1 MSLNLLDLAKGYI
14 TDAAIQKLS
23 GSVGETPGATKSAL
37 DGILPAMLGGVVS
50 KATSTE
56 GGGIGSVMDLI
67 KGANSDGDLLG
78 KVTGILKGS
87 GGDNNSLA
95 SLGTMGSWLTDSIFG
110 DKAKGVVDSI
120 SANSGIKKESSMSLM
135 SMAGPLLMGVLGK
148 QMSGG
153 MGASG
158 LMSLLSGQSEHIKA
172 AMPSGLG
179 ALAGTLGLSSLG
191 GKVGDLTSG
200 VTNVAGKAAGAIGS
214 VGGKLGDAA
223 GGVGGAINNATGGGM
238 PKWLLPIVGLLV
250 AGGLIW
256 YFMKGCSPAEKMTDA
271 ATAVMD
277 SSASMAAGAAGAV
290 VNAADSAGSAAAG
303 VATAATGAVA
313 DAANALGA
321 FFKKKLPDGIEL
333 NIPENGVENKLIGFI
348 EDKSKAVDKTTW
360 FSFDRL
366 EFETGKSVLKAT
378 SQEQLANIAAVL
390 KAYPDVNIKLGGYTD
405 NTGNA
410 ASNMKLSDARA
421 KATVKELVGLG
432 VAASRLGAEG
442 YGDKNPIGDNATAE
456 GRQKNRRIDV
466 RVTKK

>member
-14 TDAAIQKLS
+14 TNTVIEKLS
-23 GSVGETPGATKSAL
+23 GSVGESASATQSAMN
-37 DGILPAMLGGVVS
+37 GILPAVLGGVVS
-50 KATSTE
+50 KATSGE
-56 GGGIGSVMDLI
+56 GGIGSVMDML
-67 KGANSDGDLLG
+67 KGANSGGDLLG
-78 KVTGILKGS
+78 SVTGMLSGNGSDYSSLLSMGS
-87 GGDNNSLA
+87 GLISSL
-95 SLGTMGSWLTDSIFG
+95 FG
-110 DKAKGVVDSI
+110 DKASGIVDTI
-120 SANSGIKKESSMSLM
+120 SSVSGIKKESSSSLM
-135 SMAGPLLMGVLGK
+135 SMAAPLLMGILGK

-158 LMSLLSGQSEHIKA
+158 LMSLLSGQTEHIQA
-172 AMPSGLG
+172 ALPAGLG
-179 ALAGTLGLSSLG
+179 GLTSMLGLSAVG
-191 GKVGDLTSG
+191 GNINKAA
-200 VTNVAGKAAGAIGS
+200 TNVAAKATGAANTVTNKVEEVIEE
-214 VGGKLGDAA
+214 
-223 GGVGGAINNATGGGM
+223 TGGGM
-238 PKWLLPIVGLLV
+238 PKWLLPLLGLLA

-256 YFMKGCSPAEKMTDA
+256 YLMKGCNPTEKIADA
-271 ATAVMD
+271 ATAVVD

-290 VNAADSAGSAAAG
+290 VDAADSAGSAAAG

-366 EFETGKSVLKAT
+366 EFETGKSVLKAS

-390 KAYPDVNIKLGGYTD
+390 KAYPNVNIKLGGYTD

-432 VAASRLGAEG
+432 VAASRLEAEG
-442 YGDKNPIGDNATAE
+442 YGDQHPIGDNATAE

>member
-23 GSVGETPGATKSAL
+23 GSVGESPSATKSAL
-37 DGILPAMLGGVVS
+37 DGILPAILGGVVS
-50 KATSTE
+50 KATS
-56 GGGIGSVMDLI
+56 GGGGGLGSVMDLI

-110 DKAKGVVDSI
+110 DKAKNVVDSI
-120 SANSGIKKESSMSLM
+120 SANAGIKKESSMSLM

-148 QMSGG
+148 QMAGG

-158 LMSLLSGQSEHIKA
+158 LMSLLSGQSEHIQA
-172 AMPSGLG
+172 ALPTGLSGL
-179 ALAGTLGLSSLG
+179 TSMLGLSAVG
-191 GKVGDLTSG
+191 GNIGKSATD
-200 VTNVAGKAAGAIGS
+200 AFGKASGAIGS

-223 GGVGGAINNATGGGM
+223 GGVGGAINGATGGGM

-256 YFMKGCSPAEKMTDA
+256 FLMKNCGGDKIAES
-271 ATAVMD
+271 ATAAMD

-290 VNAADSAGSAAAG
+290 VSVADSAGSVAAG
-303 VATAATGAVA
+303 AATAATGAVA

-366 EFETGKSVLKAT
+366 EFETGKSVLKAS

-390 KAYPDVNIKLGGYTD
+390 KAFPNVNIKLGGYTD

-421 KATVKELVGLG
+421 KSTVKALETLG
-432 VAASRLGAEG
+432 VAAARLESEG
-442 YGDKNPIGDNATAE
+442 YGDQHPIGDNTTAE
-456 GRQKNRRIDV
+456 GRQKNRRIEV